1 MNHYPRTLS
10 VPTIQ
15 GGETA
20 EMVKKRRSMKT
31 LMMLIVVLSVFAATS
46 ASAAPINIYHSLVAQ
61 LDERQVELLKRQPGI
76 YYLKKPPE
84 TLYDHYIIVQ
94 LPAELGGGFII
105 ARPVDMAA
113 ALKKVGGLEEAE
125 IDKLAKAAP
134 KPPMWFAD
142 LYFGGGMPQD
152 GDVDGEA
159 SPFGVTIEDS
169 ADSVDYDNTF
179 VFGGRVGY
187 WSPHL
192 RWAGFALDVSY
203 FKLDADSIETRVF
216 PVSGLAMFRYPGATL
231 QPYIGIGPA
240 LYITDLEVD
249 IELSGAAETFSE
261 SRVDIG
267 LDARAGLAWK
277 VFKQFAVFSEYRFT
291 YYQAT
296 YKENVRSGGTKIP
309 VEIETDNKAHHIL
322 LGVSYRF

>member
-1 MNHYPRTLS
+1 
-10 VPTIQ
+10 
-15 GGETA
+15 
-20 EMVKKRRSMKT
+20 MKT
-31 LMMLIVVLSVFAATS
+31 LMMLIVVLFVFTATT
-46 ASAAPINIYHSLVAQ
+46 ASAVPVNIYHNRVAQ
-61 LDERQVELLKRQPGI
+61 LKEEQVELLKRQPGI

-94 LPAELGGGFII
+94 LPDEFGGGFII
-105 ARPVDMAA
+105 ARPEDMAA
-113 ALKKVGGLEEAE
+113 ALKKVGGLEGAE

-134 KPPMWFAD
+134 RPPMWFTEV
-142 LYFGGGMPQD
+142 YFGGGIPQD

-169 ADSVDYDNTF
+169 ANNVDYDNTF
-179 VFGGRVGY
+179 VVGGRAGY

-192 RWAGFALDVSY
+192 RWAGFAVDVSY
-203 FKLDADSIETRVF
+203 FQLDADSIETRVF

-240 LYITDLEVD
+240 LFITDVEVD
-249 IELSGAAETFSE
+249 IELSGQAETFSE

-267 LDARAGLAWK
+267 LDSRAGLAWK
-277 VFKQFAVFSEYRFT
+277 VYKHIAVFSEYRFT
-291 YYQAT
+291 YYQAE
-296 YKENVRSGGTKIP
+296 YKESVRSGGTKTH
-309 VEIETDNKAHHIL
+309 VEIETDNKVHHIL